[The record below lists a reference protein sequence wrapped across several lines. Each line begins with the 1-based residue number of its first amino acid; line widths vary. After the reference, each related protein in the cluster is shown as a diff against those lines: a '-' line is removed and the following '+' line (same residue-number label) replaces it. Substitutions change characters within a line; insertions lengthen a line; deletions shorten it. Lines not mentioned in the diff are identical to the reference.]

1 MEAVLRKYG
10 LYEYIAGSSEERAD
24 MTGGAGVQSKL
35 L

>member
-10 LYEYIAGSSEERAD
+10 MYIEGSSEERDD

>member
-10 LYEYIAGSSEERAD
+10 MYIAGSSEERAD
-24 MTGGAGVQSKL
+24 MTGGAGVRSKL

>member
-10 LYEYIAGSSEERAD
+10 MYIAGSSEERAD
-24 MTGGAGVQSKL
+24 MTGGAGVLAKL

>member
-1 MEAVLRKYG
+1 METVLRKYG
-10 LYEYIAGSSEERAD
+10 MYVAGSSEE